1 MRGKMENKRKE
12 NKMRETKNLVNER
25 DGQKEKVVIESRRK
39 IGQKDKNK
47 WKEQIKKHGK
57 RSLEKHK
64 N

>member
-47 WKEQIKKHGK
+47 
-57 RSLEKHK
+57 
-64 N
+64 